1 MNLTDFNYSLP
12 EELIA
17 KHPPKIRGQSRL
29 LCFDIN
35 TKTTIDDQYQNLI
48 NYLKPT
54 DLVIVNDTKV
64 IPARLK
70 VYKKSNKAKREL
82 ILIEQHGQSDNW
94 FQHKVIY
101 KGKITPEDI
110 LISSNNTELKVID
123 VLPDGIAIIESPIN
137 LLDLADQIGEVPL
150 PPYLKR
156 QANEED
162 TNRYQTV
169 WANKKGSVAAPTASL
184 NMTDELLELIQQKA
198 TLAHLT
204 LHVGL
209 GTFLPIRSKKI
220 EDHHMH
226 QEYFEIPIETI
237 KLIQQAKQN
246 NQRIIAIGTT
256 VARTLEYV
264 SSTIMKHTNNQTLMG
279 EADIF
284 IYPGYSFKI
293 LDGLLTNFHAPKS
306 TVLMLVSAFCGWDTL
321 QKLYQHAIEEK
332 YNFLSYGDSMLI
344 TRRT

>member
-12 EELIA
+12 EDLIA

-29 LCFDIN
+29 LYFDIK
-35 TKTTIDDQYQNLI
+35 TKTTVDDQYQNLI

-54 DLVIVNDTKV
+54 DLIIINDTKV

-82 ILIEQHGQSDNW
+82 ILIEQHGQMDNW

-101 KGKITPEDI
+101 KGKITAEDI
-110 LISSNNTELKVID
+110 LISSNNIELKVID

-156 QANEED
+156 QANKED
-162 TNRYQTV
+162 TNRYQTI

-184 NMTDELLELIQQKA
+184 NMTNELLELIQQKA

-226 QEYFEIPIETI
+226 QEYFEIPSETI
-237 KLIQQAKQN
+237 KLIQRAKQN

-264 SSTIMKHTNNQTLMG
+264 SSTIMEHTNDQNLTG

-284 IYPGYSFKI
+284 IYPGYNFKI

-306 TVLMLVSAFCGWDTL
+306 TVLMLVSAFCGWNKL

-332 YNFLSYGDSMLI
+332 YIFLSYGDSMFI
-344 TRRT
+344 TKRP